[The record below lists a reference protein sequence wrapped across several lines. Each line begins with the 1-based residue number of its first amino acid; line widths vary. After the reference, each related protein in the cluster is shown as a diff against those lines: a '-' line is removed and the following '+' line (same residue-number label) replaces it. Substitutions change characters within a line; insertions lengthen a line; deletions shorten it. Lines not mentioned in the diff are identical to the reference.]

1 MHDGYDSTEQNVL
14 YIELSLTLRIVHTSD
29 ADISSGSHTY
39 CPWLSVARNIDPKSN
54 QQLNGEASLYAC
66 SHGLYP

>member
-39 CPWLSVARNIDPKSN
+39 CPWPAISIPNRT
-54 QQLNGEASLYAC
+54 QQLNGEVSLYAC
-66 SHGLYP
+66 PHGLYP